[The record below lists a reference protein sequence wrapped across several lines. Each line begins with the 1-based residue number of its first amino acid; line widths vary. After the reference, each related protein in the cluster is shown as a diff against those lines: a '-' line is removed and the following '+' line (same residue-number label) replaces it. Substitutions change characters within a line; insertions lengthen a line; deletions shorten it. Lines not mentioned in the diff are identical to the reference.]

1 MLRVKHCPLMPQ
13 NDAPGLQLS
22 LYLLLWLQLLSFNS
36 FPIKCSLCLQI
47 FVFLEGKSIT
57 TGHCLAALVGLYVL
71 LPPLLLIGWAQ
82 MAEQAA
88 LAYHVGSTMALW
100 CNGKSLRKQKS
111 ALLGHMGHQLT
122 TFPRNLNKFSL
133 PGHFDS
139 HHFSRKRH
147 RACNA
152 SHRIELGSKSGY
164 IWI

>member
-1 MLRVKHCPLMPQ
+1 MSGHHWTFPMLRVKHCPLMPQ

-88 LAYHVGSTMALW
+88 LAYHVGSTMVQWKKFAKTKKCPFGSHGSPVDHL
-100 CNGKSLRKQKS
+100 SL
-111 ALLGHMGHQLT
+111 
-122 TFPRNLNKFSL
+122 KF
-133 PGHFDS
+133 
-139 HHFSRKRH
+139 
-147 RACNA
+147 
-152 SHRIELGSKSGY
+152 E
-164 IWI
+164 